1 MTNYTVAISSKTK
14 NNIASLLFYTFLA
27 VYTVFC
33 LYPISF
39 SILSAFKENNE
50 IFANPFSLPHKISFT
65 NYVSA
70 WNAGHIGI
78 YFRNTVFLTAAT
90 LLFTALVCLFA
101 AFVLSRLILKFK
113 GGILLFFVAGLM
125 IPIQSTIIPLAYA
138 FGKFQWNDNYFIMIL
153 LYSAFCIPMTIFVLV
168 GFMKSIPTELEEAA
182 VIDGCTHWRI
192 LLQII
197 FPLTM
202 PALATASIFNFIQT
216 WNNLIFP
223 LMFIHKQNLSTIS
236 IGLLSFFGERTNDY
250 GSISAAAVITIIP
263 PILTYILLQ
272 EKVEKGLLAGA
283 VKG

>member
-1 MTNYTVAISSKTK
+1 MVNQTSAIPPKIK
-14 NNIASLLFYTFLA
+14 INIASLLFYMFLA
-27 VYTVFC
+27 GFTVFC

-39 SILSAFKENNE
+39 SMLSSFKSNDE
-50 IFANPFSLPHKISFT
+50 IFANPFRLPDSFSFV
-65 NYVSA
+65 NYIHA

-90 LLFTALVCLFA
+90 LIFTALVCLLA
-101 AFVLSRLILKFK
+101 AFVLSRFTLKFK
-113 GGILLFFVAGLM
+113 GAILLFFVAGLM
-125 IPIQSTIIPLAYA
+125 IPVQSTIIPLAYA

-153 LYSAFCIPMTIFVLV
+153 LFSAFCIPMTIFVLV

-182 VIDGCTHWRI
+182 VIDGCSHWRI
-192 LLQII
+192 LAQII
-197 FPLTM
+197 VPLTM

-223 LMFIHKQNLSTIS
+223 LMFIHKPSLSTVS

-250 GSISAAAVITIIP
+250 GGISAAAVITIIP
-263 PILTYILLQ
+263 PIATYIFLQ